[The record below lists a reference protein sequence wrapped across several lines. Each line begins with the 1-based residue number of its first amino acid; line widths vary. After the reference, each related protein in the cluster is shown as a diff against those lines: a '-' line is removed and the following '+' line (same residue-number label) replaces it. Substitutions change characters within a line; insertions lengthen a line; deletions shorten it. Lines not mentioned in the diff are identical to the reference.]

1 VARNGEVL
9 VLLAAFKSRGVAAR
23 VGEVGGVSLPGT
35 AHGPC
40 PRRRVDR
47 IPSVPNGMDPSP
59 LHCGL
64 AEQRTKGEGDEAT
77 QLI

>member
-1 VARNGEVL
+1 VARDGEVL
-9 VLLAAFKSRGVAAR
+9 VLSFLRAEASVARG
-23 VGEVGGVSLPGT
+23 GEVGGVSLPGT
-35 AHGPC
+35 AQGPC